1 MSKSLQITVYT
12 KQDFCCC
19 ARNIVSL
26 LSNTGWSI
34 TDSDGRV
41 SVLNEMESQWEY
53 FSGTAEEFL
62 KSNAECWFYI
72 YNGLQIAQVL
82 ANSDNSFTISTQ
94 AYAQKI
100 SSDSGTHF
108 DLNWYYEHIVTAFN
122 KNEIIVERVVFD
134 EY

>member
-1 MSKSLQITVYT
+1 MSKSLEITVYT

-34 TDSDGRV
+34 TDSNGKV
-41 SVLNEMESQWEY
+41 SVWNEMESQWKY

-62 KSNAECWFYI
+62 KNNAECWFHI
-72 YNGLQIAQVL
+72 YNKRQIAKML
-82 ANSDNSFTISTQ
+82 INSNNSITISTE
-94 AYAQKI
+94 AYARKI
-100 SSDSGTHF
+100 SYDSGTHF
-108 DLNWYYEHIVTAFN
+108 DLNWYYENIVTAFN
-122 KNEIIVERVVFD
+122 KNKIIVERVVFD